1 MLVGAGCQGHE
12 LALPPLNQPTQKQ
25 EFPNFLLSV
34 GSNCV
39 LIKGALCTFQA
50 RGTCFVFLSPAVAWM
65 LENSVPLPRLIYMK
79 EVEETKTSFR
89 PQSKLNSV
97 ARLLLWENK

>member
-79 EVEETKTSFR
+79 EVEVSISEWGGGR
-89 PQSKLNSV
+89 G
-97 ARLLLWENK
+97 NKNFVQAPVQT